1 MNRQL
6 TIQSITKTLYSK

>member
-6 TIQSITKTLYSK
+6 TIQRRCIPNKRK